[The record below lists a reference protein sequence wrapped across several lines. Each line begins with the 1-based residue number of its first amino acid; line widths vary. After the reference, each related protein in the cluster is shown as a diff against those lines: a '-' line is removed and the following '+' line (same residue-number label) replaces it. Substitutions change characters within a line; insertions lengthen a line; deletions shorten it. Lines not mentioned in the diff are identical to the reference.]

1 MRRINTDIRLNYVT
15 IDLVL
20 LLAPKC
26 VEQQDLV
33 SSSFVHVSSFR
44 TLQLI
49 FILFTCRIFFWHIR
63 LGFYLLG
70 SLRAYI
76 EKTAV
81 GFS

>member
-1 MRRINTDIRLNYVT
+1 MRKINPYTRLNCVT
-15 IDLVL
+15 TDLQL

-26 VEQQDLV
+26 VEQQDQV
-33 SSSFVHVSSFR
+33 PSRFAHISSFR

-49 FILFTCRIFFWHIR
+49 FILFICRIFVVYSSRFLSFGKFKGI
-63 LGFYLLG
+63 F
-70 SLRAYI
+70 